1 MHVYFILKMKYFIL
15 KMEYF
20 IKLLSIHMYC
30 KIKGYLSL
38 YEKKWVTK
46 EWKELFVI
54 LCEVGLILF
63 ENPGD

>member
-1 MHVYFILKMKYFIL
+1 VAVS
-15 KMEYF
+15 
-20 IKLLSIHMYC
+20 KLLLKSHKNKVLNYYIYIHIYC

>member
-1 MHVYFILKMKYFIL
+1 
-15 KMEYF
+15 
-20 IKLLSIHMYC
+20 MYC